1 MAERWQ
7 EVDEFLTDLFGLQ
20 DAVLNAT
27 VESTSAAG
35 MPMIQVSAAYGA
47 FLNLLARA
55 ANARRILEVG
65 TLAGYS
71 TIWLA
76 RALPADGRLV
86 SLELE
91 QRHADVARA
100 NLERAGVSEQVE
112 IVVGP
117 AAELLRRLA
126 DVGTDAFDLIFI
138 DADKDG
144 YPEYLKLA
152 LELSRSGTLIV
163 ADNVVRGGQVAT
175 VDSGDG
181 RVMGVR
187 RFLEDLAAD
196 ERLDAT
202 VVQTVGA
209 KGYDGM
215 AIARV
220 R

>member
-7 EVDEFLTDLFGLQ
+7 EVDEFLTNLFGLQ
-20 DAVLNAT
+20 DAVLDAT

-86 SLELE
+86 TLELE

-100 NLERAGVSEQVE
+100 NLGRAGVSERVE

-117 AAELLRRLA
+117 AAESLRRLA
-126 DVGTDAFDLIFI
+126 DAGTDAFDMIFI
-138 DADKDG
+138 DADKDA

-163 ADNVVRGGQVAT
+163 ADNVVRQGQVAT
-175 VDSGDG
+175 DSADG

-202 VVQTVGA
+202 VIQTVGA